1 LSGIDIF
8 IIIVFVY
15 NIVVGISNGLLK
27 SLFGVGAFIVA
38 TILAPAFQG
47 ITTNMIQDSIQSNQE
62 LTKILGLG
70 LSWFIIYIIL
80 NIAAT
85 IVIKGMN
92 KTPLKIFDRIAGV
105 LLGLFM
111 SIVIVV
117 LPLLIINAIPVIK
130 EIPQVKNSLVKSNL
144 IPLFAP
150 IGKPFEISVKNALR
164 EQREEIMKQLKA
176 KEDSIKK
183 GIKKEINKNIDSKSK
198 EVKNIMKEVGGG
210 LGKK

>member
-1 LSGIDIF
+1 MSGIDIF